1 MDTNLFTIAPVI
13 IDIND
18 QSRLDV
24 SLNKIRIL
32 KMKYFHRFTIF
43 IIIILFS
50 VSPSFSQDWR
60 KLTTQE
66 FKNIIGKKIKNKECN
81 FKFEEGGI
89 TRGSC
94 TSARYGT
101 ATFLGNYTFV
111 NDNYCSSSTTTM
123 SNGKTRDSAYK
134 CSTIYVSGN
143 KLKFGDD
150 VYSLETKKK
159 RISRNELK
167 IAFNNLSSEA
177 RKKIQL
183 GLQNQGYY
191 KSGIDGS
198 YGKGTE
204 KALRDYNSDALGG
217 SDLKKSS
224 NVAILLSKLS
234 SLETLKK
241 YKVIEKKHE
250 RKTQEE
256 AVPNVNK
263 SISSEWEALAE
274 EGSAKAQYKL
284 ALMYEKGEGFL
295 QDFVYAHMWA
305 NLSVTNGYTDAKSL
319 RDELANKMTPS
330 QMEKAQDL
338 ARKCLKKNYQ
348 GC

>member
-1 MDTNLFTIAPVI
+1 MTYL
-13 IDIND
+13 
-18 QSRLDV
+18 
-24 SLNKIRIL
+24 
-32 KMKYFHRFTIF
+32 HRSIIF
-43 IIIILFS
+43 IMIVVFS
-50 VSPSFSQDWR
+50 VSASFSQDWR

-66 FKNIIGKKIKNKECN
+66 FKNVIGKKIKNKECN
-81 FKFEEGGI
+81 FKFEKGGI

-94 TSARYGT
+94 TSAKYGT

-134 CSTIYVSGN
+134 CSTIYISGN
-143 KLKFGDD
+143 KLKFGND
-150 VYSLETKKK
+150 VYSVETKTIKK
-159 RISRNELK
+159 SRNELK
-167 IAFNNLSSEA
+167 IAFNNLSSQA

-183 GLQNQGYY
+183 SLQNQGYY
-191 KSGIDGS
+191 KSSIDGS
-198 YGKGTE
+198 YGQGTQR
-204 KALRDYNSDALGG
+204 ALRDYNSDVLSG

-224 NVAILLSKLS
+224 NIAILLSKLS
-234 SLETLKK
+234 SLKTSEK
-241 YKVIEKKHE
+241 YKVIEKEDEK
-250 RKTQEE
+250 KTQDE
-256 AVPNVNK
+256 AIPNVNK

-305 NLSVTNGYTDAKSL
+305 NLSVNNGYTDAKSL

-338 ARKCLKKNYQ
+338 ARECLKKNYQ

>member
-1 MDTNLFTIAPVI
+1 MTYL
-13 IDIND
+13 
-18 QSRLDV
+18 
-24 SLNKIRIL
+24 
-32 KMKYFHRFTIF
+32 HRFIIF
-43 IIIILFS
+43 IMIIIFS
-50 VSPSFSQDWR
+50 ISASFSQDWR

-66 FKNIIGKKIKNKECN
+66 FKHVIGKKIKNKECN
-81 FKFEEGGI
+81 FKFEKGGI

-94 TSARYGT
+94 TSAKYGT
-101 ATFLGNYTFV
+101 ATFLGNYTFE

-134 CSTIYVSGN
+134 CSTIYISGN
-143 KLKFGDD
+143 KLKFGND
-150 VYSLETKKK
+150 VYSVETKTIKK
-159 RISRNELK
+159 SRNDLK

-183 GLQNQGYY
+183 SLQNQGYY
-191 KSGIDGS
+191 KSSIDGS
-198 YGKGTE
+198 YGQGTQR
-204 KALRDYNSDALGG
+204 ALRDYNSDVLGG

-224 NVAILLSKLS
+224 NIAILLSKLS
-234 SLETLKK
+234 SLKTPKK
-241 YKVIEKKHE
+241 YTVIEEKGEK
-250 RKTQEE
+250 KTQ
-256 AVPNVNK
+256 VDTIPSVNK

-305 NLSVTNGYTDAKSL
+305 NLSVANGYADAKSL
-319 RDELANKMTPS
+319 RDKVANKMTPS

-338 ARKCLKKNYQ
+338 ARDCMKKNFK